1 MTALFAL
8 ASAVLVGGADFVG
21 GLTSRRAPAV
31 VVAASAQALGL
42 LVGIPLA
49 LVYGFDALSATDV
62 LFSLLSGAFVGIG
75 LVLFYVAMSGGL
87 ISLAAPVTAVVGALL
102 PATVGFARGERPGTT
117 ALVGIPLALVAVAI
131 VSLAPEDATAQAKA
145 RVSRAVVLAVG
156 AGVLFGLFFVVL
168 AEVSEDAG
176 MWPVPLQ
183 RLMSTLVLVPLA
195 LALRAPLLTAARSVA
210 TPALSIA
217 LLEVSATV
225 FLLLALQRGPL
236 AVASVL
242 ASLYPVTTVLLAAA
256 VVGERLSRAQL
267 SGVVLALVAVA
278 LVSAG

>member
-1 MTALFAL
+1 VTALFAL

>member
-1 MTALFAL
+1 VTALFAL

-21 GLTSRRAPAV
+21 GFTSRRAPAV
-31 VVAASAQALGL
+31 VVAGTAQALGL
-42 LVGIPLA
+42 LVGIPVA
-49 LVYGFDALSATDV
+49 LVYGFDALGAADV
-62 LFSLLSGAFVGIG
+62 LFSLLSGALVGIG
-75 LVLFYVAMSGGL
+75 LVLFYAAMSGGL
-87 ISLAAPVTAVVGALL
+87 ISLAAPVAAVVGALL
-102 PATVGFARGERPGTT
+102 PATVGLARGERPGTA

-131 VSLAPEDATAQAKA
+131 VSLAPEEATAPAKA
-145 RVSRAVVLAVG
+145 RASRAVALAVA

-195 LALRAPLLTAARSVA
+195 LALRAPLLAAARSVA
-210 TPALSIA
+210 TAALSIA
-217 LLEVSATV
+217 ALEVSATV

-236 AVASVL
+236 AVAAVL

-256 VVGERLSRAQL
+256 VVGERLSRVQL
-267 SGVVLALVAVA
+267 SGVVLALVSVA